1 MKLTKYQLI
10 KIKVGVAGETV
21 KFTADTDKMYERID
35 GMFVSLPKDDSHFGS
50 TLELRIADQ
59 EILPEGFETKLLACN
74 QSTSPNERYF
84 MFDKDEAIEAHGSHI
99 EGRFT
104 DGGFTNGITFPYQAI
119 IYLKLKNG
127 KPEDVPQK

>member
-10 KIKVGVAGETV
+10 KIKVNSAGESV
-21 KFTADTDKMYERID
+21 KFTADTDKLYERID
-35 GMFVSLPKDDSHFGS
+35 GMFVSLPFDDSHFET

-74 QSTSPNERYF
+74 QSTSPNERF
-84 MFDKDEAIEAHGSHI
+84 FRFDNDEAIEAKGSHI

-104 DGGFTNGITFPYQAI
+104 DGGFTTGITFPYQAI

-127 KPEDVPQK
+127 DNNGGPKK